1 MKHGALAALM
11 VVVLA
16 AGFALAQP
24 GPGMTAPAPNAKAQA
39 PMACGMQGMQGMMQG
54 PAMPG
59 MMGMMAGMPD
69 VTPEQMEKCDALRVA
84 HMKTVMPIRT
94 DIQVAEIELDAL
106 WRADKL
112 DAKKIVAKVNEVGGL
127 RQKLELAMVNQRID
141 MYNLMTPDQQKAMRK
156 MHMGRG
162 MMGKGM
168 GRGMR
173 GMMCGQMGGEGCGM
187 QGGNQCGGPQGP
199 MGQGG
204 QPGCKM
210 R

>member
-1 MKHGALAALM
+1 MKHGTLAALM
-11 VVVLA
+11 IVVVTGGL
-16 AGFALAQP
+16 ALAQP

-39 PMACGMQGMQGMMQG
+39 PMACGMQGMQGMMPG
-54 PAMPG
+54 PAMPD
-59 MMGMMAGMPD
+59 M
-69 VTPEQMEKCDALRVA
+69 TPEQLEKMDAMRVA
-84 HMKTVMPIRT
+84 HMKTVMPIQT

-112 DAKKIVAKVNEVGGL
+112 DAKKIVAKVNEIGGL
-127 RQKLELAMVNQRID
+127 RQKLELAMVNHRID

-156 MHMGRG
+156 MHIGRG
-162 MMGKGM
+162 IMGKGM

-173 GMMCGQMGGEGCGM
+173 GMMRGQMGGCPMGGEGCGM
-187 QGGNQCGGPQGP
+187 QGGSQCGGPQGP

-210 R
+210 Q